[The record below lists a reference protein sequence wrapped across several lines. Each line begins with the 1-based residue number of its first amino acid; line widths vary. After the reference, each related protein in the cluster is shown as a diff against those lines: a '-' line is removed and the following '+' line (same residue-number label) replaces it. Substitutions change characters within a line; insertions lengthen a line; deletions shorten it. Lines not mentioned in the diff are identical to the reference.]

1 MVTEHPLNYEAIK
14 NGLSRDYQEI
24 IKNAIKQAEK
34 EWQEMVVY
42 KDSEGLW
49 YGPNYPGRV
58 SFSEEK
64 IMGYVRIIWTLG
76 TPIAQYVPV
85 QT

>member
-1 MVTEHPLNYEAIK
+1 M
-14 NGLSRDYQEI
+14 DYQEI

-42 KDSEGLW
+42 KDGEGFW

-58 SFSEEK
+58 SFSDEK
-64 IMGYVRIIWTLG
+64 IMGYVRIIWILG
-76 TPIAQYVPV
+76 TPIAQYVSV